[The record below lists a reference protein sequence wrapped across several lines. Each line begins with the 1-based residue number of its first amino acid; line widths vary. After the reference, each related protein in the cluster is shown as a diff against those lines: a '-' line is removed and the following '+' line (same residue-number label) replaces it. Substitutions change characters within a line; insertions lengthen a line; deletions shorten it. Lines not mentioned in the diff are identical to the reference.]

1 MDQIFI
7 IMSWLQSTKL
17 LMKQKHGP
25 KNLKNL
31 DYQPAELKTN
41 TLSDENKSDLKHLT
55 SLKQVKLSKIQI
67 LMWWKSSK
75 KDFGLLI
82 RHVADNL
89 DNYN

>member
-31 DYQPAELKTN
+31 DYQPAELKTE

>member
-55 SLKQVKLSKIQI
+55 LLKQVKLSKIQI

>member
-1 MDQIFI
+1 
-7 IMSWLQSTKL
+7 
-17 LMKQKHGP
+17 MKQKHGP

-67 LMWWKSSK
+67 LMW
-75 KDFGLLI
+75 
-82 RHVADNL
+82 
-89 DNYN
+89 

>member
-67 LMWWKSSK
+67 LTWWKSSK